1 MSSRSPHESDTHAGS
16 KAELEALLQPSL
28 AGTEH
33 AALYSVRANFLVAF
47 FGGVYAT
54 LIFSFL
60 NSRRLGRAR
69 TDAALYLGIAVVWTA
84 TLAWS
89 GYLLAADQWPD
100 WLVLTGSAGRD
111 ARHVARAVSLAV
123 FGLLYL
129 RLRPFYTAAQLG
141 GRESPSPWK
150 AGLLAVALSAALTWL
165 IGALGASLGVAITS

>member
-1 MSSRSPHESDTHAGS
+1 MSSRSPHESDAHAGS
-16 KAELEALLQPSL
+16 GAELDALLQPSL
-28 AGTEH
+28 ARAEH

-54 LIFSFL
+54 LIFSSL

-69 TDAALYLGIAVVWTA
+69 TDAALYLGIAAAWTA
-84 TLAWS
+84 TVAWC
-89 GYLLAADQWPD
+89 GYLLASGQWPD
-100 WLVLTGSAGRD
+100 WLLLTGSAGRD
-111 ARHVARAVSLAV
+111 ARHIGRAVSLAV

-141 GRESPSPWK
+141 GRQAPSPWK
-150 AGLLAVALSAALTWL
+150 AGLLAVAASAALTWL